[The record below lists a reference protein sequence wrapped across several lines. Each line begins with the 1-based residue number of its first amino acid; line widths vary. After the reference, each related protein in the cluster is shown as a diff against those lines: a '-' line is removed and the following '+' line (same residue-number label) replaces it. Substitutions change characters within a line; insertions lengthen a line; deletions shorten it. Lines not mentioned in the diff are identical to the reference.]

1 VTGLAIGVR
10 TVTRVRV
17 KGGWAQSLALVGI
30 LALAAFLRLH
40 ALDLV
45 EFKLDEATAVERARR
60 LLDGVWPTVGLTSS
74 VGALN
79 PPFFIYLIA
88 IPLGVHD
95 DPLAATAFIGVLAV
109 TAVALTYLV
118 LRPRFGSLAAL
129 SAAAFFATAPWAVL
143 YGRKIWAQDA
153 LPIVDVLLLWC
164 LFIVLERRRSR
175 AVLLVPVLVCLAF
188 QLNFSALA
196 LLVPVGVVLAYRA
209 REVDWPSFAIGVG
222 LASLLLGP
230 WLGHEAAHG
239 FADVGRLL
247 SEGRGDRGSSPL
259 GSGTWAAIRETV
271 NVLGAWSWSYVVGA
285 SRGAFAGDAGWAWTY
300 GRWASAVAT
309 ALLVVGLYT
318 CAIRIGLGAG
328 RRRGWPWL
336 ELDLAACRRALLL
349 VWLLGVWL
357 SYVSSATD
365 NIFPHYLIVTY
376 PVSFAVAALGLSDV
390 VGVFRRRI
398 RFATVVGV
406 GATVA
411 VVAGY
416 AAFMVAFLRFLDH
429 EGGASGDYGV
439 VYRDEKAL
447 AQLVKERGL
456 GIADQPP
463 LEFLAAGTLQAPAG
477 RARLVRVRNTLVDS
491 TPFSCSGGSRSVGPL
506 RACFPPSP

>member
-1 VTGLAIGVR
+1 MRLKR
-10 TVTRVRV
+10 E
-17 KGGWAQSLALVGI
+17 WAPSLALLGI
-30 LALAAFLRLH
+30 LVLAAFLRLH

-45 EFKLDEATAVERARR
+45 EFKLDEATAVDRARR
-60 LLDGVWPTVGLTSS
+60 LLDGDWPTVGLTSS
-74 VGALN
+74 IGALD

-88 IPLGVHD
+88 IPLAVHD

-109 TAVALTYLV
+109 AAVALTYFV
-118 LRPRFGSLAAL
+118 LRPRFGSFAAL

-153 LPIVDVLLLWC
+153 LPIVDVSLLWS

-175 AVLLVPVLVCLAF
+175 AVLLVPVLFCLAF

-196 LLVPVGVVLAYRA
+196 LAVPVAVVLAYRA

-222 LASLLLGP
+222 LAALLLGP

-247 SEGRGDRGSSPL
+247 SEGRGNRGSSPL

-271 NVLGAWSWSYVVGA
+271 DVSGAWNWGYVVGA
-285 SRGAFAGDAGWAWTY
+285 SRGALAGDAGWAWTY

-309 ALLVVGLYT
+309 ALLVLGLYT

-328 RRRGWPWL
+328 RRPGWPWL
-336 ELDLAACRRALLL
+336 ELDIAARRRALLL
-349 VWLLGVWL
+349 VWLLGIWL
-357 SYVSSATD
+357 SYVASATG
-365 NIFPHYLIVTY
+365 NIYPHYLIVTY
-376 PVSFAVAALGLSDV
+376 PVSFAVAALGLADV
-390 VGVFRRRI
+390 VGVLGRRI
-398 RFATVVGV
+398 RFTTVIGV

-416 AAFMVAFLRFLDH
+416 AAFMVAFLSFLDH

-439 VYRDEKAL
+439 VYRDENAL
-447 AQLVKERGL
+447 ARLVKQRGL

-463 LEFLAAGTLQAPAG
+463 LEFLAAGTLQAPADP
-477 RARLVRVRNTLVDS
+477 ARLVLVRNTLVDS
-491 TPFSCSGGSRSVGPL
+491 TPFACAGERLSFGPL
-506 RACFPPSP
+506 LACFPPTVN